1 MMFDALVIIGA
12 ICVVIL
18 FTALISD
25 FFKKFEK

>member
-1 MMFDALVIIGA
+1 MIEDVLIIFGA

-18 FTALISD
+18 FTALVSD